1 MKKSITL
8 LISITQYIAGYYNF
22 IQMFKY
28 LIIIQQNVLFCDEK
42 WQYEIKTDIEKKEIV
57 K

>member
-1 MKKSITL
+1 
-8 LISITQYIAGYYNF
+8 
-22 IQMFKY
+22 MFKY